1 MGRTDN
7 AWTVNGWAV
16 FMTVDD
22 KVEERQ
28 MLWDKLGQ
36 LLQGIPRRNLLVIGA
51 DRELAG
57 LLAVHQLAA
66 EDAVALDLGLVPW
79 RMEGRMD
86 QDAKPS
92 VAQAELDQVFGG
104 ARDQPMAEPRQGSGS
119 PRAGRCGRSTHARWG
134 RATTGAATGPGG
146 GESGAGRLDKA
157 TQKLIQSMVKLSLR
171 HEAELGRL
179 RSETG
184 FVLLLDTPTSSPEL
198 SFLPK
203 LGEIV
208 SEWTTKFTNGTVT
221 SSLRIILVLSV
232 IRELKTHL
240 ADFMKSEEKVE
251 KAKLVGWLSEGRNS
265 LDPVWH
271 YFAWDPKEKKQHRTE
286 QHPVKTTDVQQ
297 NLDLLER
304 HMGSDGV
311 TLNFKSAGEIPTEFT
326 TEVIPF
332 MLTISLRSQ
341 QATLCYQI
349 LQQLSGNAVTKILS
363 TRIRPER
370 LARQAAAKQVEE
382 SYLGVSGK
390 SPEAAFYWIG
400 ELSSSP
406 DASYGRIKVLT
417 RWPNPLQQHDA
428 GEYIRHFLDEVQ
440 PEAYEGQWQARIS
453 DPHQF
458 VDEGFSLLD
467 FILTDIA
474 VALADRN
481 FRTGASEE
489 MFNQLQAQNSYHA
502 DTILFVI

>member
-1 MGRTDN
+1 MPQALGRTGG
-7 AWTVNGWAV
+7 AGSSFWRSQGAANG
-16 FMTVDD
+16 
-22 KVEERQ
+22 
-28 MLWDKLGQ
+28 G
-36 LLQGIPRRNLLVIGA
+36 
-51 DRELAG
+51 
-57 LLAVHQLAA
+57 
-66 EDAVALDLGLVPW
+66 
-79 RMEGRMD
+79 
-86 QDAKPS
+86 
-92 VAQAELDQVFGG
+92 AQAGSG
-104 ARDQPMAEPRQGSGS
+104 AVERVGPVEGSGS
-119 PRAGRCGRSTHARWG
+119 PRAGRCGRSTHARRG
-134 RATTGAATGPGG
+134 RATAGAATGPGG
-146 GESGAGRLDKA
+146 GESGAG
-157 TQKLIQSMVKLSLR
+157 QSNTEVDSVHGEAQPPPRSGIGQTSLR
-171 HEAELGRL
+171 
-179 RSETG
+179 SFG

-251 KAKLVGWLSEGRNS
+251 KAKLVGWLSEGHNS

-363 TRIRPER
+363 TRIRD
-370 LARQAAAKQVEE
+370 
-382 SYLGVSGK
+382 VSLQLTHG
-390 SPEAAFYWIG
+390 
-400 ELSSSP
+400 SSC
-406 DASYGRIKVLT
+406 
-417 RWPNPLQQHDA
+417 
-428 GEYIRHFLDEVQ
+428 
-440 PEAYEGQWQARIS
+440 
-453 DPHQF
+453 
-458 VDEGFSLLD
+458 
-467 FILTDIA
+467 
-474 VALADRN
+474 
-481 FRTGASEE
+481 
-489 MFNQLQAQNSYHA
+489 
-502 DTILFVI
+502 